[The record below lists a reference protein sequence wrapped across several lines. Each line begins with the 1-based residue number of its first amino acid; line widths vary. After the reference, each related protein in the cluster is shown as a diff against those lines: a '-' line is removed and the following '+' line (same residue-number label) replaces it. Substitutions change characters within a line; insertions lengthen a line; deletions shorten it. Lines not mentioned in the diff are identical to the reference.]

1 VVGLTSAGAAQ
12 VKPAVAVPDDVGD
25 RVGDGVV
32 DGTVDGI
39 VDGVVDGLGV
49 VIGVKLGV
57 VIGLKLGVVIGVK
70 LGVTRGPDAVAE
82 LIARG
87 EPSVVGDGLTDVF
100 GDVDVLGDGEVTPC
114 DASAAC
120 ASWAA
125 AMIVAR
131 SAPTRSVGP
140 LDEAAKAAA
149 LDEPITRPAT
159 NPASSRP
166 CGPTL
171 LR

>member
-1 VVGLTSAGAAQ
+1 MIVNSLVTR
-12 VKPAVAVPDDVGD
+12 VPV
-25 RVGDGVV
+25 
-32 DGTVDGI
+32 GTVAD
-39 VDGVVDGLGV
+39 VV
-49 VIGVKLGV
+49 
-57 VIGLKLGVVIGVK
+57 
-70 LGVTRGPDAVAE
+70 
-82 LIARG
+82 ARG
-87 EPSVVGDGLTDVF
+87 EPSAVGDGLTDVDGDGLVDVV
-100 GDVDVLGDGEVTPC
+100 GDVEVLGDGEGTPC

-125 AMIVAR
+125 AMIAAK
-131 SAPTRSVGP
+131 SPPTRSVGP

-166 CGPTL
+166 CGGIF

>member
-25 RVGDGVV
+25 GVGDRV
-32 DGTVDGI
+32 

-57 VIGLKLGVVIGVK
+57 GLVD
-70 LGVTRGPDAVAE
+70 TVAE
-82 LIARG
+82 LVAKG
-87 EPSVVGDGLTDVF
+87 APSVVGDGLTDV
-100 GDVDVLGDGEVTPC
+100 GDADVLGDGEVTPC
-114 DASAAC
+114 EASAAC

-131 SAPTRSVGP
+131 SAPTRAVGP

-166 CGPTL
+166 CGRTL
-171 LR
+171 LW